1 MTTTMWC
8 GEWNKALPLI
18 NGHAQ
23 PVGRPLTASEAQQ
36 APVLKQHKAGKS
48 LRWIAEETWLGP
60 HRTHH
65 RRPSQGHRPH
75 HASASRIGSTSTSGD
90 PLEGTEANRRRAAQA
105 GAARGRG
112 RPCTTQGGQGPGAM
126 SGYRLDVTVMFSF
139 GTIVYT
145 DLYGEKYTTSWKHR
159 VVREGKVL
167 KTYALP
173 GGYSSEW
180 EA

>member
-1 MTTTMWC
+1 MGEVLPPQMTD
-8 GEWNKALPLI
+8 KLI
-18 NGHAQ
+18 L
-23 PVGRPLTASEAQQ
+23 VEF
-36 APVLKQHKAGKS
+36 
-48 LRWIAEETWLGP
+48 
-60 HRTHH
+60 
-65 RRPSQGHRPH
+65 
-75 HASASRIGSTSTSGD
+75 TSTPIPD
-90 PLEGTEANRRRAAQA
+90 DVENRI
-105 GAARGRG
+105 
-112 RPCTTQGGQGPGAM
+112 C
-126 SGYRLDVTVMFSF
+126 F

>member
-1 MTTTMWC
+1 
-8 GEWNKALPLI
+8 
-18 NGHAQ
+18 
-23 PVGRPLTASEAQQ
+23 
-36 APVLKQHKAGKS
+36 
-48 LRWIAEETWLGP
+48 
-60 HRTHH
+60 
-65 RRPSQGHRPH
+65 
-75 HASASRIGSTSTSGD
+75 
-90 PLEGTEANRRRAAQA
+90 
-105 GAARGRG
+105 
-112 RPCTTQGGQGPGAM
+112 M

-180 EA
+180 EALKSLARVLFTPPSRSILCS